1 MFRKKYKN
9 RHVEGTSVHELSTLD
24 LIRKFLI
31 SRIPVA
37 KNKLDNKSL
46 FEPPPPPPSEEIA
59 FLAIV
64 LDGVVEDVMRAHPRL
79 AALLLSEPKFV
90 EFDPEKDRP
99 QIGLT
104 KYSDGSF
111 VYKEGWDETE

>member
-9 RHVEGTSVHELSTLD
+9 RHIEGTSIHELSTLD

-31 SRIPVA
+31 SRIPVV

-46 FEPPPPPPSEEIA
+46 FEPPPAPPSEEIA

-90 EFDPEKDRP
+90 EFDPENDRP

-111 VYKEGWDETE
+111 IYKEVEDETE